1 MYFEDVF
8 SSLNLTR
15 KAQETKLGY
24 KGLGNFVMKHSNPN
38 ICVGN
43 SKVRYNLKMFEINE
57 KNLDKYLRFK
67 VGLECL
73 QTNFNYNYFVFVNN
87 NAFIFN
93 DHILIVWAVCYN
105 VASTYFSIEKFFGM

>member
-1 MYFEDVF
+1 
-8 SSLNLTR
+8 
-15 KAQETKLGY
+15 
-24 KGLGNFVMKHSNPN
+24 MKHSTPN

-57 KNLDKYLRFK
+57 HNLDKFLRFK

-73 QTNFNYNYFVFVNN
+73 PTNFPYNYFVFVNN

-93 DHILIVWAVCYN
+93 DHILIVWAVCYH
-105 VASTYFSIEKFFGM
+105 VASPFFQLTNFSVCNLK